1 MNLDSGVVH
10 ATFKLKVKMV
20 FFLAET
26 NGFRV
31 LSMPI
36 LIKFGLLFK

>member
-1 MNLDSGVVH
+1 MNLDSDVVH
-10 ATFKLKVKMV
+10 ATFKLKEMM

>member
-1 MNLDSGVVH
+1 MNLDSDVVH
-10 ATFKLKVKMV
+10 ATFKLKVKM

-26 NGFRV
+26 IGFRV

-36 LIKFGLLFK
+36 LKKYGLLFK

>member
-1 MNLDSGVVH
+1 MNLDSDVVL
-10 ATFKLKVKMV
+10 ATFKLKVKM

>member
-1 MNLDSGVVH
+1 MNLDSDVVH
-10 ATFKLKVKMV
+10 ATFKLKVKM

-26 NGFRV
+26 IGFRV

-36 LIKFGLLFK
+36 LIKFGLLFQ